1 MFELLCSTAGS
12 DRNSRTGNE
21 EREIRAGSK
30 ISRPER
36 EKAGNGKK
44 IAIINVYTL
53 KRPYLRMFYFR
64 LPPHCKDMKIPN
76 DS

>member
-1 MFELLCSTAGS
+1 MARLGERMGLNLWQLSPQYSGKGSGTS

-36 EKAGNGKK
+36 EEAGNGKN
-44 IAIINVYTL
+44 INKVSICTL
-53 KRPYLRMFYFR
+53 KLTF
-64 LPPHCKDMKIPN
+64 
-76 DS
+76 